1 MIVHPGYKINSTC
14 IHTLSN
20 LNLPNNSNYSPVS
33 KPFIITAVILAFIG
47 SSIGS
52 LWMMSFF
59 GIALPQL
66 FHNSFQL
73 HKTLQIDGFLI
84 LLIMG
89 IGYMIIPRF
98 RNIPLA
104 STNLAYL
111 SFGLVLCSITIYA
124 ILQVL
129 PTTVSNNNLL
139 KWSNLLRFTG
149 ITIFAIIV
157 FSALRVRPKL
167 LRLSDYFIA
176 LSIITLII
184 INIVQSIGYE
194 YNTNSLTYIQIW
206 LLFPILMIYGIEYKT
221 LPSFLGFIRPRRIL
235 GFASFG
241 LVLVSIVLGL
251 ISILLYEENNL
262 FPIIFNI
269 VFLSS
274 ALTFGGAVYITG
286 GFDNSGEIR
295 RLIQGEKKARYN
307 FTTINIKLSFLF
319 LYIGIIMALLF
330 NLFHESFAFYDLA
343 IHIIAVGFIGTT
355 ITLYLPLML
364 PPVIG
369 RTIDFTNFNK
379 IPLILIILSLS
390 IRAIG
395 DFVFTQS
402 STYFAPTTSPHLYQ
416 PIIILLQQH
425 FFGLSSWFIVASMF
439 IFVIMIHRSLG
450 ESNVS
455 KVSDR

>member
-1 MIVHPGYKINSTC
+1 M
-14 IHTLSN
+14 
-20 LNLPNNSNYSPVS
+20 PNNPNYSHVS
-33 KPFIITAVILAFIG
+33 KPFIITAVVLAFIG

-59 GIALPQL
+59 GIALPQF

-111 SFGLVLCSITIYA
+111 SFVLVLCSITIYA
-124 ILQVL
+124 VYQIL
-129 PTTVSNNNLL
+129 PITENNNNLL
-139 KWSNLLRFTG
+139 KWSNLLRLTG
-149 ITIFAIIV
+149 IIIFAIIV
-157 FSALRVRPKL
+157 FLALRVRPKL

-194 YNTNSLTYIQIW
+194 YNTNSLTHIQLW

-241 LVLVSIVLGL
+241 LVLVSIILGL
-251 ISILLYEENNL
+251 ISIVLYEENNL

-307 FTTINIKLSFLF
+307 FTTIHIKLSFLF
-319 LYIGIIMALLF
+319 LYIGITMALLF
-330 NLFHESFAFYDLA
+330 NLFNETFAFYDLS

-395 DFVFTQS
+395 EFTFTQS
-402 STYFAPTTSPHLYQ
+402 SSPYLAVISSHLYQ

-425 FFGLSSWFIVASMF
+425 FFGLSSWFIVAAMF

-450 ESNVS
+450 KSNVS

>member
-194 YNTNSLTYIQIW
+194 YNTNSLTYIQLW

-251 ISILLYEENNL
+251 IAILLYEENNL

-319 LYIGIIMALLF
+319 LYIGITMALLF

-402 STYFAPTTSPHLYQ
+402 STYFAPTSSHLYQ
-416 PIIILLQQH
+416 PIIILQQH

>member
-1 MIVHPGYKINSTC
+1 M
-14 IHTLSN
+14 
-20 LNLPNNSNYSPVS
+20 PNNPNYSHVS
-33 KPFIITAVILAFIG
+33 KPFIITAVVLAFIG

-59 GIALPQL
+59 GIALPQF

-111 SFGLVLCSITIYA
+111 SFVLVLCSITIYA
-124 ILQVL
+124 VYQIL
-129 PTTVSNNNLL
+129 PITENNNNLL
-139 KWSNLLRFTG
+139 KWSNLLRLTG
-149 ITIFAIIV
+149 IIIFAIIV
-157 FSALRVRPKL
+157 FLALRVRPKL

-194 YNTNSLTYIQIW
+194 YNTNSLTHIQLW

-241 LVLVSIVLGL
+241 LVLVSIILGL
-251 ISILLYEENNL
+251 ISIILYEENNL

-307 FTTINIKLSFLF
+307 FTTIHIKLSFLF
-319 LYIGIIMALLF
+319 LYIGITMALLF
-330 NLFHESFAFYDLA
+330 NLFNETFAFYDLS

-395 DFVFTQS
+395 EFAFTQS
-402 STYFAPTTSPHLYQ
+402 SSPYLAVISSHLYQ

-425 FFGLSSWFIVASMF
+425 FFGLSSWFIVAAMF

-450 ESNVS
+450 KSNVS
-455 KVSDR
+455 KISDR

>member
-1 MIVHPGYKINSTC
+1 M
-14 IHTLSN
+14 
-20 LNLPNNSNYSPVS
+20 
-33 KPFIITAVILAFIG
+33 ILAFIG

-59 GIALPQL
+59 GISFPQL

-73 HKTLQIDGFLI
+73 HKTLQIDGFLM

-111 SFGLVLCSITIYA
+111 SFVLVLCSITIYA
-124 ILQVL
+124 IHQIL
-129 PTTVSNNNLL
+129 PITENNNNSLL
-139 KWSNLLRFTG
+139 KWSNLLRLTG

-157 FSALRVRPKL
+157 FLALRIRPKL

-194 YNTNSLTYIQIW
+194 YNTNSLTHIQLW

-241 LVLVSIVLGL
+241 LVLVSIVSGL

-269 VFLSS
+269 AFLSS

-286 GFDNSGEIR
+286 GFDNSDEIR

-307 FTTINIKLSFLF
+307 FTAIHIKLSFLF
-319 LYIGIIMALLF
+319 LYIGITMALLF
-330 NLFHESFAFYDLA
+330 NLFHETFAFYDLA

-395 DFVFTQS
+395 DFVFIQS
-402 STYFAPTTSPHLYQ
+402 SPYLAPTTSSHLYQ

-425 FFGLSSWFIVASMF
+425 FFGLSSWFIVAAMF

-455 KVSDR
+455 KVSYR

>member
-1 MIVHPGYKINSTC
+1 M
-14 IHTLSN
+14 
-20 LNLPNNSNYSPVS
+20 PNNPNYSHVS
-33 KPFIITAVILAFIG
+33 KPFIITAVVLAFIG

-59 GIALPQL
+59 GIALPQF

-111 SFGLVLCSITIYA
+111 SFVLVLCSITIYA
-124 ILQVL
+124 VYQIL
-129 PTTVSNNNLL
+129 PITENNNNLL
-139 KWSNLLRFTG
+139 KWSNLLRLTG
-149 ITIFAIIV
+149 IIIFAIIV
-157 FSALRVRPKL
+157 FLALRVRPKL

-194 YNTNSLTYIQIW
+194 YNTNSLTHIQLW

-241 LVLVSIVLGL
+241 LVLVSIILGL
-251 ISILLYEENNL
+251 ISIVLYEENNL

-307 FTTINIKLSFLF
+307 FTTIHIKLSFLF
-319 LYIGIIMALLF
+319 LYIGITMALLF
-330 NLFHESFAFYDLA
+330 NLFNETFAFYDLS

-395 DFVFTQS
+395 EFAFTQS
-402 STYFAPTTSPHLYQ
+402 SSPYLAVISSHLYQ

-425 FFGLSSWFIVASMF
+425 FFGLSSWFIVAAMF

-450 ESNVS
+450 KSNVS

>member
-1 MIVHPGYKINSTC
+1 M
-14 IHTLSN
+14 
-20 LNLPNNSNYSPVS
+20 
-33 KPFIITAVILAFIG
+33 ILAFIG

-59 GIALPQL
+59 GISLPQL

-73 HKTLQIDGFLI
+73 HKTLQIDGFLM

-111 SFGLVLCSITIYA
+111 SFVLVLCSITIYA
-124 ILQVL
+124 IHQIL
-129 PTTVSNNNLL
+129 PITENNNNLL
-139 KWSNLLRFTG
+139 KWSNVLRLTG

-157 FSALRVRPKL
+157 FLALRVRPKL

-194 YNTNSLTYIQIW
+194 YNTNSLTHIQLW

-241 LVLVSIVLGL
+241 LVLVSIVSGL

-262 FPIIFNI
+262 FQIIFNI
-269 VFLSS
+269 AFLSS

-307 FTTINIKLSFLF
+307 FTTIHIKLSFLF
-319 LYIGIIMALLF
+319 LYIGITMALLF
-330 NLFHESFAFYDLA
+330 NLFNETFAFYDLA

-402 STYFAPTTSPHLYQ
+402 SPYLAPTSSDLHQ
-416 PIIILLQQH
+416 PIIILLQQQH
-425 FFGLSSWFIVASMF
+425 FFGLSSWFIVAAMF

-450 ESNVS
+450 QSNVS
-455 KVSDR
+455 KVTYR